1 MLTNEQMC
9 DILNIS
15 KQTLVLKG
23 DLIMTYN
30 SVLYFIH
37 NHYKALVISLC
48 ILIIGGAIV
57 IGTSDS
63 RAKSNTKKCFECIE
77 IEADDTLWTIAE
89 EYMTSEYDSIEDYI
103 DEVKSINNLTGD
115 IIIDGGSLI
124 IPYYAEVH

>member
-1 MLTNEQMC
+1 MYG
-9 DILNIS
+9 ILNIS
-15 KQTLVLKG
+15 KQTFVLKG
-23 DLIMTYN
+23 DFIMTYN

-48 ILIIGGAIV
+48 IFIIGGAIV

-63 RAKSNTKKCFECIE
+63 RAKSNTQKRFECIE
-77 IEADDTLWTIAE
+77 IEAEDTLWTIAE

-103 DEVKSINNLTGD
+103 NEVKNINNLTGD
-115 IIIDGGSLI
+115 KIIDGGSLI